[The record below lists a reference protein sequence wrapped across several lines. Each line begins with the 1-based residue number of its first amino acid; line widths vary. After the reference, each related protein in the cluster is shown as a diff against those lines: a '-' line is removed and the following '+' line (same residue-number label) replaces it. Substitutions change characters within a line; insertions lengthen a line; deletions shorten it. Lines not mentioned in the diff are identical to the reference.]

1 MFDLNVKEL
10 TRWAENKYTE
20 DKPQMQYMFEKEE
33 KGLKTTKTTTKKPA
47 TETDDPW
54 TKPDAKRRRDAP
66 SKDRPE
72 EHKFESKETEQLV
85 SVKQAWAEADPLL
98 GQMMRE
104 PEQIRGVNGE
114 KLKDINRKIDEL
126 ISAHTKGNMQEAP
139 DMKIPVA
146 EMILM
151 IIKAVETT
159 VATGRSMIG
168 DKDAEKFFATIA
180 EGAKRMNDYA
190 GGAEKPMQWVANI
203 TDVYAYHVKLA
214 EENNVKDL
222 DTMHASPQFWSK
234 GLNGWVVET
243 YMASAP
249 RTENIPARFQ
259 VEVPDEEMGE
269 ADNTPVEVPS
279 QPDSDRMSVGSE
291 GHANARDPEIPE
303 PINAG
308 GPTANTTAAGQNT
321 ANTPQNYP
329 LEDFANVSGSSLP
342 TADDYA
348 LMYHGVMRTVAGYRH
363 RGIVKGGGHGFSVL
377 LLMKG
382 DNFYHMIASSEV
394 DASDS
399 EPLDYLAKGGHL
411 IGDVKDPNKRL
422 KIGNNIEGRDHNVE
436 GQKFTDFIM
445 SAYAVTPRSQDSNSE
460 RCVNQYIRGHFNGA
474 NHAGETRWYSKGGF
488 CELGRF
494 RPGPV
499 QVMIDNFKAKHSITP
514 EDEAKLET
522 VKRKKATYWGKRE
535 ETSPNDQRFNHVK
548 SGFVVTPNNGDRQP
562 LRKSLNPEQRS
573 WSTWQR
579 SHFPR

>member
-190 GGAEKPMQWVANI
+190 GGAEEPMQWVANI

-234 GLNGWVVET
+234 ELNGWVVET

-259 VEVPDEEMGE
+259 VEVSDEEMGE
-269 ADNTPVEVPS
+269 ADNTPVEIPPASQGSDPLEQFNTTETQVPGAAQTDPVTNEITDGQLPTS
-279 QPDSDRMSVGSE
+279 SKEQSAQISEDWVTTGYLQDKDGELRRVGGLHKCGTSHRMLLQMNEEGGNIAFWHLVGSITAPADRQRWIDQGGLEIGAFDKTLTKGLKKYSPFELVVTGIAVVPRTTGQTYENRGVTLIQGSFSHARFKGKTMPE
-291 GHANARDPEIPE
+291 GHERFERSRFYVISALRSAWGEKTTEAWFNNLMGKNEFRRPVDPE
-303 PINAG
+303 G
-308 GPTANTTAAGQNT
+308 RKTTEEKKKLMRHRRRLLESDETLEGSENIEEESDG
-321 ANTPQNYP
+321 P
-329 LEDFANVSGSSLP
+329 LEDNDGRYP
-342 TADDYA
+342 DE
-348 LMYHGVMRTVAGYRH
+348 
-363 RGIVKGGGHGFSVL
+363 
-377 LLMKG
+377 G
-382 DNFYHMIASSEV
+382 DGWV
-394 DASDS
+394 
-399 EPLDYLAKGGHL
+399 EPARMH
-411 IGDVKDPNKRL
+411 
-422 KIGNNIEGRDHNVE
+422 E
-436 GQKFTDFIM
+436 
-445 SAYAVTPRSQDSNSE
+445 TPR
-460 RCVNQYIRGHFNGA
+460 R
-474 NHAGETRWYSKGGF
+474 
-488 CELGRF
+488 
-494 RPGPV
+494 
-499 QVMIDNFKAKHSITP
+499 
-514 EDEAKLET
+514 
-522 VKRKKATYWGKRE
+522 
-535 ETSPNDQRFNHVK
+535 RFNI
-548 SGFVVTPNNGDRQP
+548 FT
-562 LRKSLNPEQRS
+562 
-573 WSTWQR
+573 
-579 SHFPR
+579 